1 MRRLRAEHS
10 DLAMLGK
17 AMCALVAA
25 PEPPPNDEIEA
36 LRARLRDTLVRHLK
50 CEDWALYPRLAAS
63 GDPALAELASRFA
76 AEVGGIGLR
85 FAEYDADWSSERVAA
100 DWPRFCDASR
110 GMIEEL
116 AGRIVR
122 EERDLYPAAEALGD
136 IGPPA
141 ARRMLLRAGADD
153 TTDA

>member
-1 MRRLRAEHS
+1 MGPEMRRLRAEHS

-17 AMCALVAA
+17 AVCALVAA

-76 AEVGGIGLR
+76 AEVGGIGLH
-85 FAEYDADWSSERVAA
+85 FAEYDADWPSERVAA
-100 DWPRFCDASR
+100 DRS
-110 GMIEEL
+110 EEHTSEL
-116 AGRIVR
+116 QSLMRISYAVFR
-122 EERDLYPAAEALGD
+122 LKKTKPC
-136 IGPPA
+136 PS
-141 ARRMLLRAGADD
+141 
-153 TTDA
+153 

>member
-1 MRRLRAEHS
+1 MGPEMRRLRAEHS

-76 AEVGGIGLR
+76 AEVGGR
-85 FAEYDADWSSERVAA
+85 SEEHTSELQSLMRISYAV
-100 DWPRFCDASR
+100 FCLKKKK
-110 GMIEEL
+110 I
-116 AGRIVR
+116 
-122 EERDLYPAAEALGD
+122 
-136 IGPPA
+136 
-141 ARRMLLRAGADD
+141 
-153 TTDA
+153 

>member
-1 MRRLRAEHS
+1 
-10 DLAMLGK
+10 MLGK

-76 AEVGGIGLR
+76 AEVGGIGLH
-85 FAEYDADWSSERVAA
+85 FAEYDADWPSERVAA
-100 DWPRFCDASR
+100 DWPGFCDASR
-110 GMIEEL
+110 GLVEEL
-116 AGRIVR
+116 VARVVRGERDPYPAWEGSSAIRPAAAQAGR
-122 EERDLYPAAEALGD
+122 G
-136 IGPPA
+136 
-141 ARRMLLRAGADD
+141 AGR
-153 TTDA
+153 

>member
-25 PEPPPNDEIEA
+25 PEPPPDDAIEA

-63 GDPALAELASRFA
+63 GDAALAGLASRFA
-76 AEVGGIGLR
+76 AEVGGIGRR
-85 FAEYDADWSSERVAA
+85 FAEYDADWSAGRVAA
-100 DWPRFCDASR
+100 DWPGFCDATR
-110 GMIEEL
+110 GMVEQLVERIE
-116 AGRIVR
+116 R
-122 EERDLYPAAEALGD
+122 EECDLYPVAEALGD
-136 IGPPA
+136 IRPPA

-153 TTDA
+153 ATDA